1 MDVAPAPR
9 GSEATQPQP
18 TATPPGSPIPASPL
32 RLAWRRLRKL
42 LLLIPVVALAASILG
57 YSGGQTQRRAAQ
69 QQAEAVLA
77 SEQFSQGLDDL
88 QAGRYSLARQRFEY
102 VIRLNPAF
110 PGAADR
116 LVEALVQIE
125 APIQAG
131 AATPTPTINLAP
143 VEELFT
149 QARAALADGDWSR
162 VLDTLL
168 ALRAKDDA
176 YRSVEVDGMM
186 YVALRNRG
194 LDRIRTQWQLE
205 QGLYD
210 LSRAARFGP
219 LDKEATD
226 WQTSAG
232 LYLQANSYIGLHW
245 DLSTDLFLDLCL
257 AGVWDSCDKLATAI
271 PYYAEDLMGW
281 MDEDPCAVQAEFDSW
296 GWPVDLPVMQPIYDA
311 VTRNNEECARQHPT
325 PTTPTTPI
333 ETETP
338 TATPE
343 P

>member
-1 MDVAPAPR
+1 MDVAPPTPH

-18 TATPPGSPIPASPL
+18 AATQPTGAIPASPF

-42 LLLIPVVALAASILG
+42 LLVIPVVALLAGVFG
-57 YSGGQTQRRAAQ
+57 YVGGRAQRRAAQ
-69 QQAEAVLA
+69 EQAEAVLA
-77 SEQFSQGLDDL
+77 SDQFAQGLDDL
-88 QAGRYSLARQRFEY
+88 QAGRFTLARQRFEY

-125 APIQAG
+125 APIQGG
-131 AATPTPTINLAP
+131 ALIPTPTANLAP

-149 QARAALADGDWSR
+149 QARTALAEGDWSR

-168 ALRAKDDA
+168 ALRAKDAA
-176 YRSVEVDGMM
+176 YRAVEVDGMM

-194 LDRIRTQWQLE
+194 LDRIRNQWQLE
-205 QGLYD
+205 LGLYD

-226 WQTSAG
+226 WQTSAA
-232 LYLQANSYIGLHW
+232 LYLQANSYIGLRW
-245 DLSTDLFLDLCL
+245 DLSTDLFLDLCI
-257 AGVWDSCDKLATAI
+257 AGVWDSCDKLAAAV
-271 PYYAEDLMGW
+271 PGYAEDLMGW
-281 MDEDPCAVQAEFDSW
+281 MDEDPCLVQAEFDSW
-296 GWPVDLPVMQPIYDA
+296 GWPVDLPIMQPIYDA
-311 VTRNNEECARQHPT
+311 VARNNEECVRLHPSPTAILT
-325 PTTPTTPI
+325 P
-333 ETETP
+333 TETP
-338 TATPE
+338 TPTPE